1 MMFFE
6 AVWYCVTFLPMYMKY
21 RHMDNVRHL
30 NNRRE
35 LEFHYMTGEPLRVI
49 PTQYGPLLMR
59 ESRIRQGVEQHAM
72 N

>member
-1 MMFFE
+1 
-6 AVWYCVTFLPMYMKY
+6 MKY